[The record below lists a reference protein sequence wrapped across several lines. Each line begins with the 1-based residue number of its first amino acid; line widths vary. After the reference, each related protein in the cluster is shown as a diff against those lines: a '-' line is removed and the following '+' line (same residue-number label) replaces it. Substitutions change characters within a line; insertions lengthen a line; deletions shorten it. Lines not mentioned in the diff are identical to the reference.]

1 MREARFIKNNAEK
14 WKRFQNEDSDDPDVL
29 AERFTS
35 LIDDLSYSKTFYPKS
50 RATKWINGITSS
62 IYQNVYRNKREKLN
76 RIFDF
81 WKFELPILFQKY
93 HNIFL
98 ITTITFITFVV
109 FGILLSDKDPEFV
122 RTILGDKY
130 VEMTERNIAKG
141 DPFGVYRDGNPFS
154 MFVMIGVNNIRVAFL
169 QFISGFSLGFFT
181 IKILW
186 SNGIML
192 GCFQYLFFQHELGL
206 KSILVIWIHGTIEI
220 ASVIIAATSGL
231 IVAYGILFPK
241 TYTRYQS
248 FRKAIKDAAKI
259 LIALIPFFIV
269 AAFLESYITHL
280 MSNSF
285 GNNKEGGIPAF
296 VSVII
301 LISSFAFIIWYFVLL
316 PKKLKRKGLFLKKS
330 GIIEEINSS
339 ND

>member
-1 MREARFIKNNAEK
+1 MREARFIKKNAEK
-14 WKRFQNEDSDDPDVL
+14 WKSFQNESSEDPDVL
-29 AERFTS
+29 AERFTT
-35 LIDDLSYSKTFYPKS
+35 LIDDLSYSKTFYPNS
-50 RATKWINGITSS
+50 RATKWINGITAS

-76 RIFDF
+76 RLFDF
-81 WKFELPILFQKY
+81 WKFELPLLFQKY
-93 HNIFL
+93 HAIFL
-98 ITTITFITFVV
+98 ITTISFITFVAL
-109 FGILLSDKDPEFV
+109 GILLSDKDPGFI
-122 RTILGDKY
+122 RSILGNKY
-130 VEMTERNIAKG
+130 VDMTERNIAKG

-169 QFISGFSLGFFT
+169 QFISGFTLGLFT

-220 ASVIIAATSGL
+220 SSVIIAATSGF
-231 IVAYGILFPK
+231 IVAYGIIFPK

-248 FRKAIKDAAKI
+248 FRRAVKDAAKI
-259 LIALIPFFIV
+259 LIALIPFFII

-285 GNNKEGGIPAF
+285 GNNQEKGIPVF

-301 LISSFAFIIWYFVLL
+301 LVLSLALIIWYFVIL
-316 PKKLKRKGLFLKKS
+316 PIKLKRRGDFYKS
-330 GIIEEINSS
+330 EGIVENS
-339 ND
+339 NPQHD

>member
-1 MREARFIKNNAEK
+1 MREARFIKKNAEK
-14 WKRFQNEDSDDPDVL
+14 WKNYQNEKSEDPDVL
-29 AERFTS
+29 AERFTT
-35 LIDDLSYSKTFYPKS
+35 LIDDLSYSKTFYPNS
-50 RATKWINGITSS
+50 RATKWINGITAS
-62 IYQNVYRNKREKLN
+62 IYQNVYNNKREKLN
-76 RIFDF
+76 RLFDF
-81 WKFELPILFQKY
+81 WKFELPLLFQKY
-93 HNIFL
+93 HAIFL
-98 ITTITFITFVV
+98 ITTISFITFVV
-109 FGILLSDKDPEFV
+109 LGILLSDRDPEFI
-122 RTILGDKY
+122 RSILGNAY
-130 VEMTERNIAKG
+130 VDMTERNIAKG

-169 QFISGFSLGFFT
+169 QFISGFTLGIFT

-206 KSILVIWIHGTIEI
+206 KSILVVFIHGTIEI
-220 ASVIIAATSGL
+220 ASIIIAATSGL

-241 TYTRYQS
+241 TYSRYQS
-248 FRKAIKDAAKI
+248 FRRAIKDAAKI

-285 GNNKEGGIPAF
+285 AGNKEGGIPVF

-301 LISSFAFIIWYFVLL
+301 LASSLSFIVWYFVIL
-316 PKKLKRKGLFLKKS
+316 PIKLKRRGVFHKS
-330 GIIEEINSS
+330 EGIIEELNSRH
-339 ND
+339 D